1 MEIYMKNGNVITLNI
16 PLEDVYNEIL
26 LLKKKK
32 GEYLVLTDNDTNTMT
47 GAININEISSMKD
60 CIRRKDE
67 NNRKL

>member
-26 LLKKKK
+26 SLKKKK

-67 NNRKL
+67 NN

>member
-26 LLKKKK
+26 SSKKKK

-47 GAININEISSMKD
+47 VAININEISCMKD

-67 NNRKL
+67 NN